1 MKIQE
6 RSKQD
11 MLDTALKELNR
22 RHENGQKNPTLYKAK
37 IQNLDLIKEALMIG
51 SEEWKKNKNL
61 QEL

>member
-11 MLDTALKELNR
+11 MLDIALEELKR
-22 RHENGQKNPTLYKAK
+22 KHDNGQKNPTLYKAK
-37 IQNLDLIKEALMIG
+37 IQNLNLIKEALMIG
-51 SEEWKKNKNL
+51 SEEWEKSKNL